1 MVPVGGVIVGVIAP
15 DYNSAEW
22 FVFGWF
28 LVFLGVGTWLIGAAI
43 RRQNIKTSITY
54 SKLLLY
60 PVLLA
65 LSPIIYIVLK
75 FLPMVRNSKL
85 IQNMVKVA
93 SEGEVL
99 YESAPQLT
107 LQLYIVLS
115 TLEPTGWT
123 WFSITTSCLSLLVA
137 LVHSQYIENLPNSS
151 WRDYVKS
158 TIVILPNMIFRILS
172 LRYIK
177 PISKNDASSQGTS
190 LQSYQVRWC
199 ASYVGIIFFFEK
211 GFAYILYLL
220 I

>member
-1 MVPVGGVIVGVIAP
+1 MMVPVGGVIVGVIAP

-28 LVFLGVGTWLIGAAI
+28 LVFLGVGTWLIGAVTQKRNFQTLI
-43 RRQNIKTSITY
+43 RTGPGRDQDQDPILTIC

-158 TIVILPNMIFRILS
+158 TIVILPNMVFRILS
-172 LRYIK
+172 LR
-177 PISKNDASSQGTS
+177 
-190 LQSYQVRWC
+190 
-199 ASYVGIIFFFEK
+199 
-211 GFAYILYLL
+211 
-220 I
+220 

>member
-1 MVPVGGVIVGVIAP
+1 MGFLCDAACWCHHCCFY
-15 DYNSAEW
+15 YNSAEL
-22 FVFGWF
+22 FVFGMF
-28 LVFLGVGTWLIGAAI
+28 LVILGIGTGVVGINLRRHGTWLIGI
-43 RRQNIKTSITY
+43 GLFRTSSAPSIICC
-54 SKLLLY
+54 KMLLY
-60 PVLLA
+60 PFLLA
-65 LSPIIYIVLK
+65 LSPIIYIVMK
-75 FLPMVRNSKL
+75 FLTMVRNSKL

-99 YESAPQLT
+99 FESAPQLT

-172 LRYIK
+172 LRYIIK
-177 PISKNDASSQGTS
+177 STN
-190 LQSYQVRWC
+190 LQS
-199 ASYVGIIFFFEK
+199 
-211 GFAYILYLL
+211 L
-220 I
+220 

>member
-28 LVFLGVGTWLIGAAI
+28 LVFLGVGTWLIGAVTQKRNFQTLI
-43 RRQNIKTSITY
+43 RTGPGRDQDQDPILTIC

-172 LRYIK
+172 LRYIIK
-177 PISKNDASSQGTS
+177 STN
-190 LQSYQVRWC
+190 LQS
-199 ASYVGIIFFFEK
+199 
-211 GFAYILYLL
+211 L
-220 I
+220 

>member
-1 MVPVGGVIVGVIAP
+1 MMVPVGGVIVGVIAP

-28 LVFLGVGTWLIGAAI
+28 LVFLGVGTWLIGAVTQKRNFQTLI
-43 RRQNIKTSITY
+43 RTGPGRDQDQDPILTIC

-172 LRYIK
+172 LRYIIK
-177 PISKNDASSQGTS
+177 STN
-190 LQSYQVRWC
+190 LQS
-199 ASYVGIIFFFEK
+199 
-211 GFAYILYLL
+211 L
-220 I
+220 